1 VNDGTDVDLLATSNI
16 CGQTILRIVSRGNAI
31 LTELLRLSQ
40 NIPAVFR
47 LETKELAA
55 KYEHIVFDFAYF
67 RQAEAREKT
76 IENSERLL
84 EQVRL
89 MNGRSSIV
97 RMIPNHSLTHTHKTL
112 NRITLF
118 VTITCRS
125 SSASI
130 SCSSRSTCI

>member
-1 VNDGTDVDLLATSNI
+1 MVRTSHHGVVFVSHAVNDGTDVDLLAGSNI

-47 LETKELAA
+47 LETKEMAA

-84 EQVRL
+84 EQVRW
-89 MNGRSSIV
+89 
-97 RMIPNHSLTHTHKTL
+97 THTHSHPHT
-112 NRITLF
+112 
-118 VTITCRS
+118 
-125 SSASI
+125 
-130 SCSSRSTCI
+130 

>member
-1 VNDGTDVDLLATSNI
+1 MNDGTDVDLLATSNI

-97 RMIPNHSLTHTHKTL
+97 RMIPNHFLTHKTL